1 LKWSKKKGNKI
12 NTVHDKYITILIKTE
27 LIWDI
32 SLNLVSKSCDWNN
45 PIKILKEIIKLF
57 LLKKKLVLTFQTRD
71 PSH

>member
-1 LKWSKKKGNKI
+1 LKWSKKKGHKI
-12 NTVHDKYITILIKTE
+12 NTSHDKYITILIKIR

-57 LLKKKLVLTFQTRD
+57 FIKKTRV
-71 PSH
+71 SFSNS